1 MICGG
6 VALFTI
12 YQRRDTYL
20 TQIRDVSLLQGE
32 KVTHV
37 FSPQNGL
44 LEEPSST
51 GRLLITT
58 SHRIVSFS
66 NGQGNHETLLVP
78 VEELKGVVVKSGT
91 RNPNSLIQGLIL
103 VVSGLII
110 YFVLSY
116 WITGHFDGPSVP
128 IINIDLAPL
137 IILLGLVFAGWM
149 LGKHY
154 FTSASGSVTFQGSNW
169 VFTFP
174 YTGEKASSEVH
185 QLVKTVFTTRSSR
198 NGYYPTGVP

>member
-1 MICGG
+1 
-6 VALFTI
+6 LFST
-12 YQRRDTYL
+12 YQRRDSYL

-44 LEEPSST
+44 VEEPSAT
-51 GRLLITT
+51 GRLLIAT
-58 SHRIVSFS
+58 SHRIISFS
-66 NGQGNHETLLVP
+66 NDQGNHETLLVP
-78 VEELKGVVVKSGT
+78 VEELKGVMVKRGA
-91 RNPNSLIQGLIL
+91 RNPNSLIQGLIMG
-103 VVSGLII
+103 VSGLII

-116 WITGHFDGPSVP
+116 WITARFDGPTVP

-137 IILLGLVFAGWM
+137 IILLGLLVAGWL

-154 FTSASGSVTFQGSNW
+154 FTREGGSVTFQGSNW

-174 YTGEKASSEVH
+174 FTGEKASSEVH

-198 NGYYPTGVP
+198 NGYYPTEVP

>member
-1 MICGG
+1 
-6 VALFTI
+6 LFTT

-20 TQIRDVSLLQGE
+20 AQIRDVSLLQGE

-44 LEEPSST
+44 VEEPSST

-58 SHRIVSFS
+58 SHRIISFS

-78 VEELKGVVVKSGT
+78 VEELKGVMVRGGT
-91 RNPNSLIQGLIL
+91 RNPKSLIQGLIL
-103 VVSGLII
+103 VVSGLIL

-116 WITGHFDGPSVP
+116 WATGRFDGPSVP
-128 IINIDLAPL
+128 IINLDLAPL
-137 IILLGLVFAGWM
+137 IILLGLIAAGWM

-154 FTSASGSVTFQGSNW
+154 FTSESGSVTFQGSNW

-174 YTGEKASSEVH
+174 YNGEKASSEVH
-185 QLVKTVFTTRSSR
+185 QVVKTVFTTRSSR
-198 NGYYPTGVP
+198 NGSYPTEIP